1 MQPKIY
7 SLTDHKISSKKID
20 GHASYV
26 IQKLRSAGYEAY
38 LVGGSVRDLL
48 LKRKPKDF
56 DISTSA
62 KPDEIKA
69 LFRKCLLIGRRFRL
83 AHVRFGKKIL
93 EVSTFRAGDPTTGD
107 LIVRDNVW
115 GSAEEDVL
123 RRDFTIN
130 GLFYDPNE
138 EIVIDYVG
146 GVQDALQKKLRTIG
160 KAEIR
165 FRQDPVR
172 MIRLLKFKARFDF
185 EMDASSKKALYL
197 CKEQIMKSSQARIL
211 EELIRMLESGSSE
224 KFIRYLHEYG
234 LLELLAP
241 NLAKYLNAHPSNNL
255 IYAYLSEVDN
265 KSWQDLTHTL
275 ERPILLSC
283 LIFPILQERILLHE
297 KKGSLHLGKIAEFAS
312 QIIGE
317 TFLPFFHIPRR
328 TKVTMIS
335 ILTSQFRFIPLQE
348 RSIRKL
354 RVPKDPGFFY
364 GFKFF
369 KLRIAIEPQHLKR
382 YTQWSEAIFQYKKRK
397 KTNANS
403 QTHRL

>member
-7 SLTDHKISSKKID
+7 SLKDHQISSKKID
-20 GHASYV
+20 THAFYV
-26 IQKLRSAGYEAY
+26 IQKLRDAGYEAY

-62 KPDEIKA
+62 KPDEIKT
-69 LFRKCLLIGRRFRL
+69 LFRKSLLIGRRFRL
-83 AHVRFGKKIL
+83 VHIRFGKKIL

-115 GSAEEDVL
+115 GTAEEDVL

-138 EIVIDYVG
+138 ETVIDYVG
-146 GVQDALQKKLRTIG
+146 GVEDALQKKLRTIG

-172 MIRLLKFKARFDF
+172 MIRLLKFKARFDL
-185 EMDASSKKALYL
+185 EMDISSKKALRI
-197 CKEQIMKSSQARIL
+197 CKDQIMKSSQARIL

-224 KFIRYLHEYG
+224 KFIQYLHEYG
-234 LLELLAP
+234 LLELLVP
-241 NLAKYLNAHPSNNL
+241 NLAKYLNAHASKNL

-275 ERPILLSC
+275 ERPVLLSC
-283 LIFPILQERILLHE
+283 LIFPILQEKIQLRE
-297 KKGSLHLGKIAEFAS
+297 KKSHLHLGNIAELAS
-312 QIIGE
+312 EIIHDI
-317 TFLPFFHIPRR
+317 FHPFFHIPRK
-328 TKVTMIS
+328 TKMIMVS
-335 ILTSQFRFIPLQE
+335 ILTTQFRFTPPHE
-348 RSIRKL
+348 KSFRRL
-354 RVPKDPGFFY
+354 RVPKDPNFFL

-369 KLRIAIEPQHLKR
+369 KLRTAVEPEHLKV
-382 YTQWSEAIFQYKKRK
+382 YTQWSEAIFQHKKRK
-397 KTNANS
+397 
-403 QTHRL
+403 